1 MAAGCSVP
9 GFRRLRSGKGTC
21 LLQAGMWVSWL
32 TIVPSQVLVSI
43 DRAFSFSAPEIASP
57 SPLDCELIKSRA
69 TFFSTFCKIPIHNGY
84 YQKIFGVMY
93 YIWGYVLSSYQGRVV
108 ILT

>member
-1 MAAGCSVP
+1 M
-9 GFRRLRSGKGTC
+9 SGKGRC
-21 LLQAGMWVSWL
+21 LLQAAMWVSWL
-32 TIVPSQVLVSI
+32 TTVPSQVLVSI

-69 TFFSTFCKIPIHNGY
+69 TFFSTFVKSPSIMVLP
-84 YQKIFGVMY
+84 KST
-93 YIWGYVLSSYQGRVV
+93 WGYVPSSYQRRVV

>member
-1 MAAGCSVP
+1 
-9 GFRRLRSGKGTC
+9 
-21 LLQAGMWVSWL
+21 MWVSWL

-84 YQKIFGVMY
+84 YRKVFGVMY
-93 YIWGYVLSSYQGRVV
+93 RAAIKGGWLYLLNIVV
-108 ILT
+108 Y